1 MKRSQHAHA
10 IVHCNAECSS
20 APGCCH
26 EQTKRLIEVSCPAF
40 VLAVFWIVFCRAG
53 RLYGEMMNRLL
64 VVGALLLSFFLGAV
78 VIYFDL
84 GPSAVVKRIVH
95 DAGARFGLN
104 PRPVLDPRFNF
115 KIRVDS
121 EQTGTG
127 SYRTIKE
134 DGQTFKSLH
143 FDTPIVVRK
152 GVFLPTEAE
161 LNMLPM
167 MQRVAPLFA
176 GADVMEIGA
185 GAGLVSMK
193 AAQLGA
199 NKVVSTDIL
208 QPAIESISVNAK
220 NLGFDGIVEP
230 RKVPLDD
237 ISAYAV
243 IDEGEKFDVIIGNP
257 PFALDLDAVANN
269 ALTDTGELG
278 FSIINGLEKHL
289 KPGGVAV
296 LFYDSLF
303 YHAAI
308 VKYARYKGYDVANHE
323 PNGLYPWAAESLFN
337 SYLQRLLVRE
347 GLPVDAFE
355 FDWHKDNS
363 LRTDFLRNAGLR
375 PPQLGFEPL
384 FPPPA
389 PRVYYAG
396 VMVIRARSQ

>member
-1 MKRSQHAHA
+1 MK
-10 IVHCNAECSS
+10 
-20 APGCCH
+20 
-26 EQTKRLIEVSCPAF
+26 
-40 VLAVFWIVFCRAG
+40 
-53 RLYGEMMNRLL
+53 RLL
-64 VVGALLLSFFLGAV
+64 VIGSLLLSFLLGAMV
-78 VIYFDL
+78 VYFDL
-84 GPSAVVKRIVH
+84 GPSAVVKGIVH
-95 DAGARFGLN
+95 NAGDRLGLS
-104 PRPVLDPRFNF
+104 PRPALDPRFSF
-115 KIRVDS
+115 KIRVDPR
-121 EQTGTG
+121 QTGTG

-167 MQRVAPLFA
+167 MQRIAPLFE

-199 NKVVSTDIL
+199 NRVVATDIL
-208 QPAIESISVNAK
+208 QPAIESIAVNAK
-220 NLGFDGIVEP
+220 NLGFESIVES

-243 IDEGEKFDVIIGNP
+243 IGADEKFDVIIGNP

-289 KPGGVAV
+289 KPDGMAV

-308 VKYARYKGYDVANHE
+308 VKYARYKGYDVVNHE
-323 PNGLYPWAAESLFN
+323 PNGFYPWAAESLFN
-337 SYLQRLLVRE
+337 NYLQRLLVSQ
-347 GLPVDAFE
+347 GLPADAFE
-355 FDWHKDNS
+355 FEWHKDSS

-375 PPQLGFEPL
+375 PPELGFEPL
-384 FPPPA
+384 FSPPS

-396 VMVIRARSQ
+396 VMVIREPAK